1 MSRTGNEDLVSRFS
15 MSQAIVD
22 EVANQLTNLPLH
34 EFRMSR
40 TILVACIASL
50 TANVLPELNK
60 VVKEDNFNN
69 NNVAKE
75 KPESN

>member
-1 MSRTGNEDLVSRFS
+1 MSRTGNEDLASRFS
-15 MSQAIVD
+15 TAQAILD
-22 EVANQLTNLPLH
+22 EVANQLTDLPLH

-50 TANVLPELNK
+50 TSNVLPELNR

-69 NNVAKE
+69 NNVAKV
-75 KPESN
+75 KPDSI